1 MTTAIPDI
9 VDLVKILREQPEW
22 AETLRAIL
30 LTRELLELPEN
41 LARLTAR
48 VEEFI
53 AQQTETNRM
62 LAEQQA
68 RLTEQQAQLNE
79 QLARLTAR
87 VEEFIVQQT
96 ETNRRFAEQQARLD
110 ERLEEFIAEQRETN
124 KLILERLA
132 RQESDT
138 AELKATTGRQ
148 ESDTAELKSDVAELK
163 ATTGR
168 LESDTAELKSDVGE
182 LKATTGRLETDVG
195 ELKSDMSGVKAT
207 LSRLEGT
214 VGRLVGAVGR
224 LDGADLERK
233 VHASI
238 ALVVDERLNLDC
250 PQVLQSVLVSPVQ
263 ELFDI
268 LNAAQ
273 AAGRIARA
281 QSRNLRRA
289 DIILSA
295 QDSAA
300 QRVYVV
306 IEISRTVHDYDV
318 TRARERADIMA
329 VASGAPTIAVAMGY
343 IIPPP
348 QRRKAEELGVQL
360 LESAQLAAAPEDDEE
375 ED

>member
-62 LAEQQA
+62 LVEQQA
-68 RLTEQQAQLNE
+68 RLTEQQARLNE

-96 ETNRRFAEQQARLD
+96 ETNRRFAEQQARL
-110 ERLEEFIAEQRETN
+110 ELFIAEQTETN

-132 RQESDT
+132 RQKSDT
-138 AELKATTGRQ
+138 AELKATTGRL
-148 ESDTAELKSDVAELK
+148 ETDVAELK

-168 LESDTAELKSDVGE
+168 LESDTAELKSDVAE

-207 LSRLEGT
+207 LGRMEGRMSRLEGT
-214 VGRLVGAVGR
+214 VGRLVGA
-224 LDGADLERK
+224 DLERK
-233 VHASI
+233 IHANI
-238 ALVVDERLNLDC
+238 ANIVDQRLDLGR
-250 PQVLQSVLVSPVQ
+250 PQVLQSVLVSPVP

-268 LNAAQ
+268 LDPAR
-273 AAGRIARA
+273 AAGRIDRSQY
-281 QSRNLRRA
+281 QSLRRA

-295 QDSAA
+295 RDSAA

-306 IEISRTVHDYDV
+306 IEISRTVHDDDL

-329 VASGAPTIAVAMGY
+329 AASGAPAVAVAMGY

-360 LESAQLAAAPEDDEE
+360 LESAQLAAAPEEDDEE
-375 ED
+375 D